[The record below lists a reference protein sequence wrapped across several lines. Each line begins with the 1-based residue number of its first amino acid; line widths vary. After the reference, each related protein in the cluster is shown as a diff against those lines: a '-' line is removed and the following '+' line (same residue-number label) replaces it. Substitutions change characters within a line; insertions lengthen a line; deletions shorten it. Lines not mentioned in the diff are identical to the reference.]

1 MHGLG
6 RRQRLY
12 HGVVTIALVGG
23 LLGGGGGSGGLGG
36 LGDLLGGLLGS
47 GGATSTGNPTGS
59 GTQPGGHLQM
69 ADQKLRKGCQRY
81 SYSYAITV
89 PAGDEFDLEIFVT
102 DPRGISQGSDV
113 ILSGADSLT
122 GIKSLTIC
130 RSNTMPGT
138 FALRGTLYTNDG
150 VGPTTTTV
158 LPTDTFKLTVHRAH
172 AHKHKGKKHHKK
184 HHHAH
189 KHAVKHQKRHR

>member
-12 HGVVTIALVGG
+12 HGVVAIALMGG
-23 LLGGGGGSGGLGG
+23 LLAGGSGGGLGG
-36 LGDLLGGLLGS
+36 LGDLLGGLLG
-47 GGATSTGNPTGS
+47 GGADAGTPGS
-59 GTQPGGHLQM
+59 PGSSVQPGGHLHM

-102 DPRGISQGSDV
+102 DPRGVSQGSDV
-113 ILSGADSLT
+113 ILSGADSLS
-122 GIKSLTIC
+122 GVKSLTIC
-130 RSNTMPGT
+130 RSNTVSGT

-158 LPTDTFKLTVHRAH
+158 LPTDTFKLTVHT
-172 AHKHKGKKHHKK
+172 HKDNGKKHHKK
-184 HHHAH
+184 HRHAH
-189 KHAVKHQKRHR
+189 KHAHKHQKRHR